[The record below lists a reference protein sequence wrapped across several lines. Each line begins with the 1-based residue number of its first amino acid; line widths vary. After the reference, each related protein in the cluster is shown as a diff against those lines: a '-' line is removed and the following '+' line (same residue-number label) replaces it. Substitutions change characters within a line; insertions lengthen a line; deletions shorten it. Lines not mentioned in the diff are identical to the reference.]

1 MANKQFKVF
10 CKDLDEI
17 ISIRSFDHAN
27 ESKLYDHF
35 KTYIS
40 KTPTSYSV
48 KKYKKKLVDTLLLDA
63 SSYYVCDDLEDVDL
77 DNSLQDEIIEA
88 LYGTVL
94 EAYPHFQF
102 EFICNDINNSI
113 AFEHMR
119 SLLKEEF
126 SSKELGLPQTLKQT
140 NQNLIKNL
148 AETYH
153 SGSRSI
159 QFFFLHRT
167 HGGR

>member
-63 SSYYVCDDLEDVDL
+63 SSYYVCDDLAITTDGDCHERK
-77 DNSLQDEIIEA
+77 
-88 LYGTVL
+88 
-94 EAYPHFQF
+94 H
-102 EFICNDINNSI
+102 
-113 AFEHMR
+113 R
-119 SLLKEEF
+119 S
-126 SSKELGLPQTLKQT
+126 T
-140 NQNLIKNL
+140 
-148 AETYH
+148 
-153 SGSRSI
+153 I
-159 QFFFLHRT
+159 QWSFVP
-167 HGGR
+167 